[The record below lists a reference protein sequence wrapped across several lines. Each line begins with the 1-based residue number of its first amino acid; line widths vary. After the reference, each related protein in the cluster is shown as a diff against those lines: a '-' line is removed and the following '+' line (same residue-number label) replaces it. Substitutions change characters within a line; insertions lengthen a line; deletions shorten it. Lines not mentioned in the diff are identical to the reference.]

1 MMKNPY
7 KLQYLAEQDEVHKVI
22 SEVLESGQYILGP
35 KVEQFE
41 KEFAVYCET
50 AYAVGVANG
59 LDGLQL
65 ILRALGIGSGDEVIT
80 TSLSAVATTLAIHQV
95 GATPVFVDIDE
106 YYHLDPNLIEAA
118 ITPRTKAVLPVHL
131 YGQPV
136 AVAEIAAICKK
147 HDLYLVED
155 AAQAQGARFE
165 GKPVGAF
172 ADATAYSFYPT
183 KNLGAYGDA
192 GAVTTDNEQLA
203 ERIRMLRNYG
213 QKDRYYHELAGINS
227 RLDELQA
234 AVLLIKLQQLD
245 TYNEKRNQLA
255 ALYTQ
260 LLSEIPEL
268 TLPQQRAYSYHVYH
282 QYVVRAKQRD
292 ALLKYLQESDVPALI
307 HYPVPIHKQPCFPEW
322 HSVKLPKTEDSSREI
337 LSLPIHQFYTES
349 DIKYVAKKV
358 TAFYAKQ
365 RS

>member
-1 MMKNPY
+1 MNNPY
-7 KLQYLAEQDEVHKVI
+7 KLQYKAEKEDIQKAI
-22 SEVLESGQYILGP
+22 SAVLESGYYILGP
-35 KVEQFE
+35 EVSQFE
-41 KEFAVYCET
+41 KDFATYCEVDHT
-50 AYAVGVANG
+50 IGVANG

-65 ILRALGIGSGDEVIT
+65 ILRALEIGPGDEVIT

-95 GATPVFVDIDE
+95 GATPIFVDIDE
-106 YYHLDPNLIEAA
+106 YYHLDPNLIKAA

-136 AVAEIAAICKK
+136 AVAEIAAICKT
-147 HDLYLVED
+147 HNLYLIED
-155 AAQAQGARFE
+155 AAQAQGARIE
-165 GKPVGAF
+165 DKPVGAH

-192 GAVTTDNEQLA
+192 GAVTTNNDELA

-234 AVLLIKLQQLD
+234 AVLSVKLLQLD
-245 TYNEKRNQLA
+245 AKNEKRNQLA

-260 LLSEIPEL
+260 LLSEIPKL
-268 TLPQQRAYSYHVYH
+268 ILPKQRADTYHVYH
-282 QYVVRAKQRD
+282 QYVVRTKQRD
-292 ALLKYLQESDVPALI
+292 ALLKYLQSHDVPALI

-322 HSVKLPKTEDSSREI
+322 HAIKLPKTEHAAQEI
-337 LSLPIHQFYTES
+337 LSLPIHPFYTES
-349 DIKYVAKKV
+349 DIKFVAKKV
-358 TAFYAKQ
+358 EAFFVGQ